1 MPYKTGELKGQ
12 LTSAELRKLIKA
24 HNKLY
29 TIKVPSGATQPQ
41 IVKLIND
48 NGYNVNHKKQS
59 LFLAM
64 KNLPRKIS
72 MSDVPKKVEPT
83 ALQKQK
89 RQEAKDERDKKKKKE
104 LREAKVEAVK
114 KFQKGKPDVKKKPV
128 VKAVVKP
135 VVKKK
140 PVVDTPKPKRRQ
152 LGKTQKPS
160 KTDIQKIPVRK
171 QIGNTKA
178 IKNMGGDVQDTPK
191 DVKIVQTKDERD
203 EKIKRDKEK
212 FAKEKK
218 ELVEEINSLNAN
230 QIKERIV
237 EINKEIKDM
246 TSEYKKSLSNI
257 SKNNSLGRADKR
269 KTFEDDKAKLVR
281 ERVLLRERQ
290 KRKPVKRGEGK
301 FSLPSQTP
309 KPVVID
315 KDKKPPKIDSS
326 YKIIKVTKSN
336 YPLDVSKYDDIR
348 NIPPSEVYK
357 NLVEKRSDIFY
368 PWSSVSDVSD
378 IMFLYILKDNRSNCL
393 LNRELNRDLNKTMC
407 RYIGQKEKIK
417 EGGSKPEKTGEK
429 KSAWECYPV
438 DWIKKNARGIAEQF
452 LKCAENDLA
461 LPIDISI
468 LGSSDGTSTHAN
480 MLLLNPLRM
489 EAEHFEPHG
498 AVYRGQL
505 IGQRKNKSAYT
516 YFVPPQVNLS
526 PAITAINTELK
537 TIGTM
542 IDGKIPK
549 LKYLKPADTCPTP
562 KLNDQIGSYQ
572 KERHNGGERAFEGVV
587 ITEQGG
593 YCQMWSLFH
602 LDLRLKT
609 LSKSG
614 AEVFDDMTKNL
625 TKEMGVKYI
634 ELMRGMSRYAWE
646 QLADVLK
653 PKYNEHGATRTDLIN
668 FMIAKRGGDRTN
680 NWKITD
686 SLMNLKIGLYEEIAK
701 QTIPKSGKKITK
713 GVDKTLTDKEKKVV
727 DLAVTEL
734 YMTTS
739 NAYDATDNKDKDLRK
754 QERVIRNVWI
764 GINKDKRFNGYTKQQ
779 RKYIRQSLELFIDDH
794 ENNEEQKENVKI
806 AEGMLLYYK

>member
-191 DVKIVQTKDERD
+191 DVKIVK
-203 EKIKRDKEK
+203 
-212 FAKEKK
+212 
-218 ELVEEINSLNAN
+218 
-230 QIKERIV
+230 
-237 EINKEIKDM
+237 
-246 TSEYKKSLSNI
+246 
-257 SKNNSLGRADKR
+257 
-269 KTFEDDKAKLVR
+269 
-281 ERVLLRERQ
+281 
-290 KRKPVKRGEGK
+290 KPVKRGEGK
-301 FSLPSQTP
+301 FSLPSQKP

-572 KERHNGGERAFEGVV
+572 KEIHSGGERAFEGVV

-794 ENNEEQKENVKI
+794 ENNEEQEENVKI

>member
-1 MPYKTGELKGQ
+1 MPYKTGKLKGQ

-59 LFLAM
+59 LFLTM
-64 KNLPRKIS
+64 KTLPKKIS
-72 MSDVPKKVEPT
+72 MADVPKKVELT

-104 LREAKVEAVK
+104 LRDAKVEAVK

-128 VKAVVKP
+128 VVKPKPVVKP

-140 PVVDTPKPKRRQ
+140 PVVDKPKPKRRE

-171 QIGNTKA
+171 AIGNTKA

-191 DVKIVQTKDERD
+191 DLKIVK
-203 EKIKRDKEK
+203 
-212 FAKEKK
+212 
-218 ELVEEINSLNAN
+218 
-230 QIKERIV
+230 
-237 EINKEIKDM
+237 
-246 TSEYKKSLSNI
+246 
-257 SKNNSLGRADKR
+257 
-269 KTFEDDKAKLVR
+269 
-281 ERVLLRERQ
+281 
-290 KRKPVKRGEGK
+290 KPVKRGEGK

-315 KDKKPPKIDSS
+315 KDKKPPKIDKS

-336 YPLDVSKYDDIR
+336 YPLDVSKYNDIR

-368 PWSSVSDVSD
+368 PWSSISDVSD
-378 IMFLYILKDNRSNCL
+378 IMFLYILKDNKSNCL
-393 LNRELNRDLNKTMC
+393 LNRDLNRDLNKTMC
-407 RYIGQKEKIK
+407 RYIGKKEEIK
-417 EGGSKPEKTGEK
+417 EGGSEPEKTGEM
-429 KSAWECYPV
+429 KSAWECKPT

-468 LGSSDGTSTHAN
+468 IGSGDGTSTHAN

-498 AVYRGQL
+498 AQYQGQL
-505 IGQRKNKSAYT
+505 IGARKNKPSYT

-537 TIGTM
+537 TIGTK

-562 KLNDQIGSYQ
+562 KLNSQIDSYQ
-572 KERHNGGERAFEGVV
+572 NERHSSSSRAFEGVV

-625 TKEMGVKYI
+625 TKELGSKYI

-668 FMIAKRGGDRTN
+668 FMIQKRGGNTTN

-686 SLMNLKIGLYEEIAK
+686 ALVNLKIALYEEIAK
-701 QTIPKSGKKITK
+701 QKIPKTVKKITK
-713 GVDKTLTDKEKKVV
+713 GIDKTLTDKEKKVV
-727 DLAVTEL
+727 DMAVSEL
-734 YMTTS
+734 YMTTKE
-739 NAYDATDNKDKDLRK
+739 AIDGVLDPTKELKKQGRILRNIWTNITK
-754 QERVIRNVWI
+754 N
-764 GINKDKRFNGYTKQQ
+764 KRFTGYTPQQ
-779 RKYIRQSLELFIDDH
+779 REYIRQSLELFIDDN
-794 ENNEEQKENVKI
+794 EDNEEEEENVKI
-806 AEGMLLYYK
+806 AEGMLFYYK

>member
-1 MPYKTGELKGQ
+1 MPYKTGKLKGQ

-59 LFLAM
+59 LFLTM
-64 KNLPRKIS
+64 KTLPKKIS
-72 MSDVPKKVEPT
+72 MADVPKKVELT

-104 LREAKVEAVK
+104 LRDAKVEAVK

-128 VKAVVKP
+128 VVKPKPVVKP

-140 PVVDTPKPKRRQ
+140 PVVDKPKPKRRE

-171 QIGNTKA
+171 AIGNTKA

-191 DVKIVQTKDERD
+191 DLKIVK
-203 EKIKRDKEK
+203 
-212 FAKEKK
+212 
-218 ELVEEINSLNAN
+218 
-230 QIKERIV
+230 
-237 EINKEIKDM
+237 
-246 TSEYKKSLSNI
+246 
-257 SKNNSLGRADKR
+257 
-269 KTFEDDKAKLVR
+269 
-281 ERVLLRERQ
+281 
-290 KRKPVKRGEGK
+290 KPVKRGEGK

-315 KDKKPPKIDSS
+315 KDKKPPKIDKS

-336 YPLDVSKYDDIR
+336 YPLDVSKYNDIR

-368 PWSSVSDVSD
+368 PWSSISDVSD
-378 IMFLYILKDNRSNCL
+378 IMFLYILKDNKSNCL
-393 LNRELNRDLNKTMC
+393 LNRDLNRDLNKTMC

-417 EGGSKPEKTGEK
+417 EGGSEPEKTGEM
-429 KSAWECYPV
+429 KSAWECKPT

-468 LGSSDGTSTHAN
+468 IGSGDGTSTHAN

-498 AVYRGQL
+498 AQYQGQL
-505 IGQRKNKSAYT
+505 IGARKNKPSYT

-537 TIGTM
+537 TIGTK

-562 KLNDQIGSYQ
+562 KLNSQIDSYQ
-572 KERHNGGERAFEGVV
+572 NERHSSSSRAFEGVV

-625 TKEMGVKYI
+625 TKELGSKYI

-668 FMIAKRGGDRTN
+668 FMIQKRGGNTTN

-686 SLMNLKIGLYEEIAK
+686 ALVNLKIALYEEIAK
-701 QTIPKSGKKITK
+701 QKIPKTVKKITK
-713 GVDKTLTDKEKKVV
+713 GIDKTLTDKEKKVV
-727 DLAVTEL
+727 DMAVSEL
-734 YMTTS
+734 YMTTK
-739 NAYDATDNKDKDLRK
+739 DAIDGVIVDKELKKQGRILRNIWTNITK
-754 QERVIRNVWI
+754 N
-764 GINKDKRFNGYTKQQ
+764 KRFTGYTPQQ
-779 RKYIRQSLELFIDDH
+779 REYIRQSLELFIDDN
-794 ENNEEQKENVKI
+794 EDNEEEEENVKI
-806 AEGMLLYYK
+806 AEGMLFYYK